1 VNQLTH
7 HPQFEIDV
15 QDLNVSPIQGPS
27 LPKDGPIH
35 ALVGQRVRVIR
46 GHFKGYYALVKDVS
60 SSGVRI
66 ELEARF
72 ATGSPLQTVDQAD
85 FLIVYVSTSLL
96 YKNVSK
102 LWL

>member
-1 VNQLTH
+1 M
-7 HPQFEIDV
+7 
-15 QDLNVSPIQGPS
+15 QDLNISPVQGPS

-66 ELEARF
+66 ELEARV
-72 ATGSPLQTVDQAD
+72 ATSSPQQTVQQTD
-85 FLIVYVSTSLL
+85 FVIVYVSISLL